1 MNVAP
6 SGTLHHKI
14 KIGAIIEA
22 TYIINKGA
30 GKETVFLEY
39 AGDTKTIVIQ
49 TNLFNLQIIRQY
61 FAGIRRE
68 QSAHNF

>member
-14 KIGAIIEA
+14 KIGVIIEA

-30 GKETVFLEY
+30 GKEAIFLEY

-61 FAGIRRE
+61 FAWIRWE
-68 QSAHNF
+68 QSAHDF